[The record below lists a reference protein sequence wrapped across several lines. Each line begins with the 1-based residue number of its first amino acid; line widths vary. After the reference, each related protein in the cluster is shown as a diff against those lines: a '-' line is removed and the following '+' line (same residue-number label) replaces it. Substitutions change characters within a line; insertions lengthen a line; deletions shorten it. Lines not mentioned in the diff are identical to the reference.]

1 MTLTMPKL
9 DIDQNRKV
17 RVIFC
22 VIDQSGA
29 KLHEVKKNLSPS
41 YLRRGIKKW
50 FIEKGVDLEDVVIS
64 QTSPSHLVAVGFYGG
79 RDEAHRQSQGME

>member
-9 DIDQNRKV
+9 DIDPNRKV
-17 RVIFC
+17 RITLY
-22 VIDQSGA
+22 VIDKRGVR
-29 KLHEVKKNLSPS
+29 LHGVKKNLSPS

-64 QTSPSHLVAVGFYGG
+64 QTSPSHLLAVGFYMGA
-79 RDEAHRQSQGME
+79 E